1 MSPSLKSWRGVQINP
16 PPPGRVGY
24 SDIPEEEGLTSI
36 SMYTNRLK
44 VITDVFSGGRLSLAS
59 VNLTMVETTREE
71 GLVRMVEEDNRDTD
85 KGEELD
91 DCF

>member
-1 MSPSLKSWRGVQINP
+1 M
-16 PPPGRVGY
+16 
-24 SDIPEEEGLTSI
+24 
-36 SMYTNRLK
+36 
-44 VITDVFSGGRLSLAS
+44 FSGGRLSLAS

-71 GLVRMVEEDNRDTD
+71 GLARMVEEGRDGDNRDTD

>member
-1 MSPSLKSWRGVQINP
+1 M
-16 PPPGRVGY
+16 
-24 SDIPEEEGLTSI
+24 
-36 SMYTNRLK
+36 
-44 VITDVFSGGRLSLAS
+44 ITDLFSGGRLSLAS

-71 GLVRMVEEDNRDTD
+71 GLVRMGEEDNRDTD